1 VAGSIK
7 RSSAELSMVVV
18 SFIWG
23 AVFVVTK
30 DALRDIG
37 PFMFLTLR
45 FTLAFILLVT
55 MAWKSI
61 QTIRFSTVWY
71 GALLGLFLF
80 IGYSGQTVGL
90 KYTTASNAA
99 FITGTSVVLVPI
111 LYALINRKIPELRT
125 FLTVAGALAG
135 LFLMSFPDNNLSLS
149 RGDILVFIGA
159 FGFALHIIL
168 VDRYSHQHNAVAITS
183 IQIIFVGIVSLIIG
197 SMVEPW
203 PTRLSMT
210 VASAV
215 LITSLFATS
224 LAFLLM
230 NALQKYSTP
239 TRFAI
244 VLTSEPVFAAIAA
257 YLWTGETLT
266 SRAYIGAA
274 IILLSMLISVITRK
288 HREPAVQSLG

>member
-1 VAGSIK
+1 MI
-7 RSSAELSMVVV
+7 VV

-30 DALRDIG
+30 DALNDIG

-55 MAWKSI
+55 MAWNSI
-61 QTIRFSTVWY
+61 KTIRPATLWY
-71 GALLGLFLF
+71 GCLLGLFLF

-90 KYTTASNAA
+90 KYTTSSNAA
-99 FITGTSVVLVPI
+99 FITSTSVVLVPI

-125 FLTVAGALAG
+125 FLTVIGAIVG
-135 LFLMSFPDNNLSLS
+135 LFLMSFPHNDLSLS

-159 FGFALHIIL
+159 FGFALHMIL

-183 IQIIFVGIVSLIIG
+183 IQILFVGILSLVTG
-197 SMVEPW
+197 SFTESLPA
-203 PTRLSMT
+203 RLTMT

-230 NALQKYSTP
+230 NALQKFSTP
-239 TRFAI
+239 TRFA
-244 VLTSEPVFAAIAA
+244 VVFTTEPVFAAIAA
-257 YLWTGETLT
+257 YLWMGEILT
-266 SRAYIGAA
+266 VRAYVGAA

-288 HREPAVQSLG
+288 HREPAIQPLG

>member
-61 QTIRFSTVWY
+61 KTIRFSTVWY

-203 PTRLSMT
+203 PSRLSMT

>member
-1 VAGSIK
+1 MAGSIK

>member
-1 VAGSIK
+1 
-7 RSSAELSMVVV
+7 MVVV

-61 QTIRFSTVWY
+61 KTIRFSTVWY

-203 PTRLSMT
+203 PSRLSMT

>member
-1 VAGSIK
+1 MI
-7 RSSAELSMVVV
+7 VV

-30 DALRDIG
+30 DALSDIG

-45 FTLAFILLVT
+45 FTLAFILLIT
-55 MAWKSI
+55 LAWNNI
-61 QTIRFSTVWY
+61 RTISPATLWY
-71 GALLGLFLF
+71 GCLMGFFLF

-90 KYTTASNAA
+90 KYTTSSNAA
-99 FITGTSVVLVPI
+99 FITGTSVVMVPI
-111 LYALINRKIPELRT
+111 LYALINRKRPELRT
-125 FLTVAGALAG
+125 VLTVLGALLG
-135 LFLMSFPDNNLSLS
+135 LFLMSFPNNDLSLS
-149 RGDILVFIGA
+149 HGDVLVLIGA
-159 FGFALHIIL
+159 VGFALHMIF

-183 IQIIFVGIVSLIIG
+183 VQILFVAILSLIIG
-197 SMVEPW
+197 SGAESW
-203 PTRLSMT
+203 PGRLTMT

-239 TRFAI
+239 TRFAV
-244 VLTSEPVFAAIAA
+244 VLTTEPVFAAVAA
-257 YLWTGETLT
+257 YLWIGETLT
-266 SRAYIGAA
+266 VRAYVGAA

-288 HREPAVQSLG
+288 DQEPAVQQLG

>member
-1 VAGSIK
+1 MAGSIK

-61 QTIRFSTVWY
+61 KTIRFSTVWY

-203 PTRLSMT
+203 PSRLSMT

>member
-1 VAGSIK
+1 
-7 RSSAELSMVVV
+7 MVVV

-61 QTIRFSTVWY
+61 KTIRFSTVWY

-203 PTRLSMT
+203 PSRLSMT

-274 IILLSMLISVITRK
+274 IILLSMLISVTTRK